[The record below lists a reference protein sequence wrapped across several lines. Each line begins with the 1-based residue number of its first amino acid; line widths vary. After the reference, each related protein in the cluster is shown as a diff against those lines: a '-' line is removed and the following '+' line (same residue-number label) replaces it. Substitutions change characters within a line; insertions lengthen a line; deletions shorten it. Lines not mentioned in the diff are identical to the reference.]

1 VLHGIRDEETCM
13 DLPPTGER
21 TRLRSGTPGYRRAS
35 GVLFVAGFMGFSM
48 LYVAQ
53 GILPD
58 LSRDFS
64 VSPAAASL
72 TLSLTT
78 LPLAVAVL
86 VAASW
91 SEGQGRRLL
100 LVGAV
105 LSAAA
110 LTLAASAAPSFGVL
124 LVLRVLT
131 GLVLAGLPAV
141 AMAYV
146 AEEFHPSG
154 LGTAMGL
161 YISGTG
167 LGGMT
172 GRLAGGLLA
181 STWSWRVA
189 MAAVGGVCLI
199 GGLWVALRLPSSRNF
214 VATPGSMRE
223 RMARLR
229 GPLRDP
235 VIIRF
240 ALCGFVLMGSLV
252 SFFNYLQYRLVGAP
266 FNLSATLVAL
276 VFLLYLFGTVSANWM
291 GRLADRRSR
300 RGVLLLAMA
309 IMAAGGLL
317 TLSDLLPQV
326 LAGAAAMVFGFFG
339 AHSVT
344 SGWVGF
350 WATQQR
356 AQSSALYLFG
366 YHIGSSVAGFVGGLF
381 FAAFGWPGEVGTVLV
396 LLAVGLLVALSL
408 PAARDHAP
416 FAEPT

>member
-1 VLHGIRDEETCM
+1 M
-13 DLPPTGER
+13 DVPQPGEPQH
-21 TRLRSGTPGYRRAS
+21 LRSGTPEYRRTS
-35 GVLFVAGFMGFSM
+35 LVLFLAGFVAFAM

-58 LSRDFS
+58 VSRDFS

-72 TLSLTT
+72 TLSLAT

-91 SEGQGRRLL
+91 SEGQGRRRL

-105 LSAAA
+105 LSAAV
-110 LTLAASAAPSFGVL
+110 LTLAASLAPSFGAL

-146 AEEFHPSG
+146 AEEFHPSK
-154 LGTAMGL
+154 LGTVMGL

-181 STWSWRVA
+181 SASSWRLA
-189 MAAVGGVCLI
+189 MAAVGGVSLA

-214 VATPGSMRE
+214 VAVPGTMRE
-223 RMARLR
+223 RMVGLS

-235 VIIRF
+235 VIIRL

-252 SFFNYLQYRLVGAP
+252 SFYNYLQYRLAGAP

-291 GRLADRRSR
+291 GRMTDRRSR
-300 RGVLLLAMA
+300 RSVLMLGMA
-309 IMAAGGLL
+309 IMAAGALL
-317 TLSDLLPQV
+317 TLSDLLPLV
-326 LAGAAAMVFGFFG
+326 LAGSAAMVFGFFG

-344 SGWVGF
+344 SGWVSA
-350 WATQQR
+350 WATRAR

-366 YHIGSSVAGFVGGLF
+366 YHMGSSVAGFVGGLF
-381 FAAFGWPGEVGTVLV
+381 YAVFGWPGEVGTVLV

-408 PAARDHAP
+408 PDGRGHAP
-416 FAEPT
+416 FAAPA

>member
-1 VLHGIRDEETCM
+1 MSPTHLHR
-13 DLPPTGER
+13 
-21 TRLRSGTPGYRRAS
+21 GTSDYRQTS
-35 GVLFVAGFMGFSM
+35 LVLFVAGFMAFAM

-53 GILPD
+53 GTLPAV
-58 LSRDFS
+58 SKDFS
-64 VSPAAASL
+64 VSPATASL

-78 LPLAVAVL
+78 LPLAIAVL

-91 SEGQGRRLL
+91 SEGQGRRRL

-105 LSAAA
+105 LSAAV
-110 LTLAASAAPSFGVL
+110 LTLAASVAPTFEAL

-181 STWSWRVA
+181 SAWSWRVS
-189 MAAVGGVCLI
+189 MAVVGGVCLV

-214 VATPGSMRE
+214 VAAPGTLGE
-223 RMARLR
+223 RMAGLR

-240 ALCGFVLMGSLV
+240 ALVGFVLIGSLV
-252 SFFNYLQYRLVGAP
+252 SFFNYLQYRLISAP
-266 FNLSATLVAL
+266 FNLSATVVAL

-291 GRLADRRSR
+291 GRLTDRRSR
-300 RGVLLLAMA
+300 RSVLILGMAM
-309 IMAAGGLL
+309 MAAGALL
-317 TLSDLLPQV
+317 TLSDLLPLV
-326 LAGAAAMVFGFFG
+326 LAGTSAMVFGFFG

-344 SGWVGF
+344 SGWVSA
-350 WATQQR
+350 WSTRQR
-356 AQSSALYLFG
+356 AQSSALDLFG
-366 YHIGSSVAGFVGGLF
+366 YHIGSSSGSIS
-381 FAAFGWPGEVGTVLV
+381 P
-396 LLAVGLLVALSL
+396 LAQMAV
-408 PAARDHAP
+408 H
-416 FAEPT
+416 

>member
-1 VLHGIRDEETCM
+1 M
-13 DLPPTGER
+13 DVPSPVGSPTH
-21 TRLRSGTPGYRRAS
+21 LRSGTPEYRRTS
-35 GVLFVAGFMGFSM
+35 LVLFAAGFMAFAM

-58 LSRDFS
+58 VSNDFS

-78 LPLAVAVL
+78 LPLAVAIL

-91 SEGQGRRLL
+91 SDGQGRRRL

-105 LSAAA
+105 LAAAA
-110 LTLAASAAPSFGVL
+110 LTLAAAFAPSFEAL
-124 LVLRVLT
+124 LALRVLT

-154 LGTAMGL
+154 MGGVMGL

-181 STWSWRVA
+181 SASSWRVA
-189 MAAVGGVCLI
+189 MAAVGAVCFA
-199 GGLWVALRLPSSRNF
+199 GGLWVAFRLPSSRNF

-223 RMARLR
+223 RMAGMR

-235 VIIRF
+235 VILRL

-252 SFFNYLQYRLVGAP
+252 SFFNYLQYRLVRAP
-266 FNLSATLVAL
+266 FNLSATLVAV
-276 VFLLYLFGTVSANWM
+276 VFLLYLFGTVSSNWM
-291 GRLADRRSR
+291 GRLTDRRSR
-300 RGVLLLAMA
+300 RSVLLLGMA
-309 IMAAGGLL
+309 IMAAGALL
-317 TLSDLLPQV
+317 TLSDVLPLV
-326 LAGAAAMVFGFFG
+326 LAGASAMVFGFFG
-339 AHSVT
+339 GHSVT
-344 SGWVGF
+344 SGWVSS
-350 WATQQR
+350 WATRQR

-366 YHIGSSVAGFVGGLF
+366 YHVGSSVAGFVGGLF
-381 FAAFGWPGEVGTVLV
+381 YAVYGWPGEVGTVLV

-408 PAARDHAP
+408 PAGKAQASAR
-416 FAEPT
+416 

>member
-1 VLHGIRDEETCM
+1 M
-13 DLPPTGER
+13 PPMGGSTH
-21 TRLRSGTPGYRRAS
+21 LRRGTPDYRQTS
-35 GVLFVAGFMGFSM
+35 LVLFVAGFVAFAL

-58 LSRDFS
+58 VSRDFA
-64 VSPAAASL
+64 VSPATASL
-72 TLSLTT
+72 TLSLST

-91 SEGQGRRLL
+91 SEGQGRRRL

-105 LSAAA
+105 LSAGA
-110 LTLAASAAPSFGVL
+110 LTLAASVAPTFEVL

-167 LGGMT
+167 LGGMS

-181 STWSWRVA
+181 SAWSWRVA
-189 MAAVGGVCLI
+189 MAVVGGVCLV
-199 GGLWVALRLPSSRNF
+199 GGLWVAMRLPSSRNF
-214 VATPGSMRE
+214 VVTPGSMRE
-223 RMARLR
+223 RMGGLR
-229 GPLRDP
+229 GPMRDP
-235 VIIRF
+235 VIIRL
-240 ALCGFVLMGSLV
+240 AVCGFVLMGSLV
-252 SFFNYLQYRLVGAP
+252 SFFNYLQYRLADAP

-276 VFLLYLFGTVSANWM
+276 VFFLYLFGTVSANWM
-291 GRLADRRSR
+291 GRMTDRHSRRS
-300 RGVLLLAMA
+300 VLLLGLA
-309 IMAAGGLL
+309 IMAAGALL
-317 TLSDLLPQV
+317 SLSNWLPLV

-339 AHSVT
+339 GHSVT
-344 SGWVGF
+344 SGWVNV
-350 WATQQR
+350 WATRQR

-366 YHIGSSVAGFVGGLF
+366 YHIGSSLAGFVGGLF
-381 FAAFGWPGEVGTVLV
+381 YAGFGWPGEVATVLA
-396 LLAVGLLVALSL
+396 LLALGLLVTVSL
-408 PAARDHAP
+408 PVGRGHHP
-416 FAEPT
+416 PVGEPA

>member
-1 VLHGIRDEETCM
+1 M

-124 LVLRVLT
+124 LVLRGLT

-252 SFFNYLQYRLVGAP
+252 SFFNYLQYRLRDAP

-291 GRLADRRSR
+291 GRLTDRRSR
-300 RGVLLLAMA
+300 RSVLLLGMA
-309 IMAAGGLL
+309 IMAAGALL
-317 TLSDLLPQV
+317 SLSDLLPLV
-326 LAGAAAMVFGFFG
+326 LAGASAMVFGFFG

-344 SGWVGF
+344 SGWVNV
-350 WATQQR
+350 WATRQR

-366 YHIGSSVAGFVGGLF
+366 YHMGSSVAGFVGGLF
-381 FAAFGWPGEVGTVLV
+381 YAGFGWPGEVGTVLV
-396 LLAVGLLVALSL
+396 LLVVGLLTAHSL
-408 PAARDHAP
+408 PGGRGHVPVAGPA
-416 FAEPT
+416 

>member
-1 VLHGIRDEETCM
+1 VDEIPSQE
-13 DLPPTGER
+13 PTH
-21 TRLRSGTPGYRRAS
+21 LRRGTPDYRQTS
-35 GVLFVAGFMGFSM
+35 LVLFVAGFMAFAM

-58 LSRDFS
+58 LSRDFT
-64 VSPAAASL
+64 VSPATASL

-78 LPLAVAVL
+78 LPLAIAVL

-91 SEGQGRRLL
+91 SEGQGRRRL

-105 LSAAA
+105 LSAAV
-110 LTLAASAAPSFGVL
+110 LTLVASIAPSFEVL
-124 LVLRVLT
+124 LALRVLT
-131 GLVLAGLPAV
+131 GLCLAGLPAV

-189 MAAVGGVCLI
+189 MAAVGGVCLV
-199 GGLWVALRLPSSRNF
+199 GGVWVALRLPSSRNF
-214 VATPGSMRE
+214 VATPGTLRE
-223 RMARLR
+223 RMVGLK

-235 VIIRF
+235 VILRF

-252 SFFNYLQYRLVGAP
+252 SFYNYLQYRLVKAP
-266 FNLSATLVAL
+266 FDLSPTVVAL

-291 GRLADRRSR
+291 GALTDRRSR
-300 RGVLLLAMA
+300 RSVLMLGMA
-309 IMAAGGLL
+309 IMAAGALL
-317 TLSDLLPQV
+317 TLSNFLPLVLL
-326 LAGAAAMVFGFFG
+326 GASMMVFGFFG
-339 AHSVT
+339 GHSVT
-344 SGWVGF
+344 SGWVSG

-366 YHIGSSVAGFVGGLF
+366 YHIGSSVAGFVGGIF
-381 FAAFGWPGEVGTVLV
+381 YVMFGWPGEIGTVLV
-396 LLAVGLLVALSL
+396 LLAVGLVVALSL
-408 PAARDHAP
+408 PAGKSHAP
-416 FAEPT
+416 VAEPK

>member
-1 VLHGIRDEETCM
+1 M
-13 DLPPTGER
+13 DVPQPGEPQH
-21 TRLRSGTPGYRRAS
+21 LRSGTPEYRRTS
-35 GVLFVAGFMGFSM
+35 LVLFLAGFVAFAM

-58 LSRDFS
+58 VSRDFS

-72 TLSLTT
+72 TLSLAT

-91 SEGQGRRLL
+91 SEGQGRRRL

-105 LSAAA
+105 LSAAV
-110 LTLAASAAPSFGVL
+110 LTLAASLAPSFGAL

-146 AEEFHPSG
+146 AEEFHPSK
-154 LGTAMGL
+154 LGTVMGL

-181 STWSWRVA
+181 SASSWRLA
-189 MAAVGGVCLI
+189 MAAVGGVSLA

-214 VATPGSMRE
+214 VAVPGTMRE
-223 RMARLR
+223 RMVGLS

-235 VIIRF
+235 VIIRL

-252 SFFNYLQYRLVGAP
+252 SFYNYLQYRLAGAP

-291 GRLADRRSR
+291 GRMTDRRSR
-300 RGVLLLAMA
+300 RSVLMLGMA
-309 IMAAGGLL
+309 IMAAGALL
-317 TLSDLLPQV
+317 TLSDLLPLV
-326 LAGAAAMVFGFFG
+326 LAGSSAMVFGFFG

-344 SGWVGF
+344 SGWASA
-350 WATQQR
+350 WATRAR

-366 YHIGSSVAGFVGGLF
+366 YHMGSSVAGFVGGLF
-381 FAAFGWPGEVGTVLV
+381 YAVFGWPGEVGTVLV

-408 PAARDHAP
+408 PDGRGHAP
-416 FAEPT
+416 FAAPA

>member
-1 VLHGIRDEETCM
+1 MCIRDRRRSVVPIGSRSHPSGYWIQFRPSWSDRHRKDVLHGIRDEETCM

-72 TLSLTT
+72 TLFLTT

-91 SEGQGRRLL
+91 SSGQ
-100 LVGAV
+100 
-105 LSAAA
+105 
-110 LTLAASAAPSFGVL
+110 
-124 LVLRVLT
+124 
-131 GLVLAGLPAV
+131 
-141 AMAYV
+141 
-146 AEEFHPSG
+146 
-154 LGTAMGL
+154 GTAMGL

-199 GGLWVALRLPSSRNF
+199 GGLWGALRLPSSRNF

>member
-1 VLHGIRDEETCM
+1 M
-13 DLPPTGER
+13 DVPATGKPSMH
-21 TRLRSGTPGYRRAS
+21 LRSGTSEYRRTS
-35 GVLFVAGFMGFSM
+35 LVLFVAGFMAFAM

-58 LSRDFS
+58 VSRDFS

-78 LPLAVAVL
+78 LPLAVAIL

-91 SEGQGRRLL
+91 SDGRGRRRL

-105 LSAAA
+105 LTAAA
-110 LTLAASAAPSFGVL
+110 LTLASSIAPSFEAL
-124 LVLRVLT
+124 LVLRMLT
-131 GLVLAGLPAV
+131 GLALAGLPAV

-154 LGTAMGL
+154 MGGVMGL

-167 LGGMT
+167 LGGMS

-181 STWSWRVA
+181 SVSSWRLA
-189 MAAVGGVCLI
+189 MAVVGGLCLV

-214 VATPGSMRE
+214 VPTPGSMRK
-223 RMARLR
+223 RMAGLR
-229 GPLRDP
+229 GLLREP
-235 VIIRF
+235 VMIRL

-252 SFFNYLQYRLVGAP
+252 SFFNYLQYRLARAP
-266 FNLSATLVAL
+266 FDLSPALVAL
-276 VFLLYLFGTVSANWM
+276 VFLLYFFGTVSANWM
-291 GRLADRRSR
+291 GRLTDRRSR
-300 RGVLLLAMA
+300 RRVLLLCMA
-309 IMAAGGLL
+309 IMAAGALL
-317 TLSDLLPQV
+317 TLTDLLPIV
-326 LAGAAAMVFGFFG
+326 LAGASALVFGFFG

-344 SGWVGF
+344 SGWVNV
-350 WATQQR
+350 WATRQR

-366 YHIGSSVAGFVGGLF
+366 YHIGSSLAGFVGGLF
-381 FAAFGWPGEVGTVLV
+381 YAGFGWPGEVGTVLA

-408 PAARDHAP
+408 PDGRGHAP
-416 FAEPT
+416 FAAPA

>member
-1 VLHGIRDEETCM
+1 MEASPPEGSTHLH
-13 DLPPTGER
+13 
-21 TRLRSGTPGYRRAS
+21 SGTPEYRRTS
-35 GVLFVAGFMGFSM
+35 LVLFLAGFMAFAM

-53 GILPD
+53 GTLPSV
-58 LSRDFS
+58 SRYFS

-91 SEGQGRRLL
+91 SEGLGRRRL

-105 LSAAA
+105 LSASVLTVAA
-110 LTLAASAAPSFGVL
+110 AVAPTFGALLAV
-124 LVLRVLT
+124 RVLT
-131 GLVLAGLPAV
+131 GVVLAGLPAV

-146 AEEFHPSG
+146 AEEFHPSR
-154 LGTAMGL
+154 LGTAMGI

-181 STWSWRVA
+181 SASSWRVA
-189 MAAVGGVCLI
+189 MAAVGGVCLA
-199 GGLWVALRLPSSRNF
+199 GGLWVVVRLPPSRNF

-223 RMARLR
+223 RMAGLR

-235 VIIRF
+235 VIIRL

-252 SFFNYLQYRLVGAP
+252 SFYNYLQYRLVGAP

-291 GRLADRRSR
+291 GRMTDRRSR
-300 RGVLLLAMA
+300 RSVLMLGMA
-309 IMAAGGLL
+309 IMAAGALL
-317 TLSDLLPQV
+317 TLADQLPLV
-326 LAGAAAMVFGFFG
+326 LAGSAAMVFGFFG

-344 SGWVGF
+344 SGWVNV
-350 WATQQR
+350 WATRQR

-366 YHIGSSVAGFVGGLF
+366 YHVGSSVAGFVGGLF
-381 FAAFGWPGEVGTVLV
+381 YAVFGWPGEVGTVLV
-396 LLAVGLLVALSL
+396 LLAVGLLVAMSM
-408 PAARDHAP
+408 PAGGGQR
-416 FAEPT
+416 PTAGLA